1 MDGYDIFQHNLL
13 SYRQQIG
20 LVLQEPF
27 LFSGTLRDNLLFG
40 APNASDEQ
48 LWHALET
55 VGLAEQ
61 FRQNKITLD
70 SMLTERG
77 SNFSTGQRQLIS
89 FARALLANP
98 RILILDEATAHVDT
112 ITEQRIQTALDKL
125 LEGRTSFIIAH
136 RLSTIRNSGQILVI
150 GNGQI
155 LEQGTHDQLL
165 QLKGEYWQLCNS
177 QLLAVEQ

>member
-1 MDGYDIFQHNLL
+1 
-13 SYRQQIG
+13 
-20 LVLQEPF
+20 
-27 LFSGTLRDNLLFG
+27 
-40 APNASDEQ
+40 
-48 LWHALET
+48 
-55 VGLAEQ
+55 
-61 FRQNKITLD
+61 
-70 SMLTERG
+70 MLTERG

-112 ITEQRIQTALDKL
+112 ITEQRIQTAPDKL

-155 LEQGTHDQLL
+155 LEQG
-165 QLKGEYWQLCNS
+165 NP
-177 QLLAVEQ
+177 